1 MRHHAMR
8 HHAMRHH
15 AMRHAMRHGFSTP
28 WACAR
33 AGVLM
38 VIDLAGSERAA
49 DSKGHDK
56 QRMEETKAVN
66 LSLMALKDCI
76 RARTL
81 ASTAGAGEQACTHHC
96 THQSAACTLRAH
108 MHTASAHCRCCP
120 FT

>member
-1 MRHHAMR
+1 
-8 HHAMRHH
+8 
-15 AMRHAMRHGFSTP
+15 
-28 WACAR
+28 
-33 AGVLM
+33 M

-81 ASTAGAGEQACTHHC
+81 ASTAGAGEKACTRALHARCACTC
-96 THQSAACTLRAH
+96 TH
-108 MHTASAHCRCCP
+108 
-120 FT
+120 

>member
-1 MRHHAMR
+1 
-8 HHAMRHH
+8 
-15 AMRHAMRHGFSTP
+15 
-28 WACAR
+28 
-33 AGVLM
+33 M

-81 ASTAGAGEQACTHHC
+81 ASTAGAGEQACTHKPP
-96 THQSAACTLRAH
+96 
-108 MHTASAHCRCCP
+108 HTSSRLLVR
-120 FT
+120 

>member
-1 MRHHAMR
+1 
-8 HHAMRHH
+8 
-15 AMRHAMRHGFSTP
+15 
-28 WACAR
+28 
-33 AGVLM
+33 M

-81 ASTAGAGEQACTHHC
+81 ASTAGAEKVCTRALPARCACT
-96 THQSAACTLRAH
+96 CTLRVHSAGAAH
-108 MHTASAHCRCCP
+108 AHASICRTAFVLLSCLL